1 MITRQ
6 SNCDQK
12 GADLIK
18 QNLDVIEEGSNPN
31 GEEDE
36 SKLRDKTDD
45 GEASKK
51 KKSKRSKSKH
61 KSKER
66 KVSKERDRSL
76 K

>member
-1 MITRQ
+1 M
-6 SNCDQK
+6 
-12 GADLIK
+12 IK
-18 QNLDVIEEGSNPN
+18 QNLDVIDEGSNPN

-36 SKLRDKTDD
+36 SRLRGKGDD
-45 GEASKK
+45 GETGKR

-61 KSKER
+61 RSKER